1 MNSKIPKLLRH
12 AALSGFVMVD
22 TWLHDLSVYLDF
34 CFCLITC
41 THISYFSFWRAYFFG
56 DSEKY
61 LCHVCWYIWMCSNS
75 YCILG
80 IWKMNLDKA
89 FFVQCILYSLPTFQ
103 AWQLYTV
110 VVVFLPFWR
119 LFKQQPSA
127 TLGLKAVNLVINNKP
142 SFVGSEL
149 FYWGRFTL
157 ICRIHV
163 LFVCRMFCLIL

>member
-22 TWLHDLSVYLDF
+22 TWLRDLSVYLHF

-56 DSEKY
+56 D
-61 LCHVCWYIWMCSNS
+61 IWMCSNS
-75 YCILG
+75 YCIVG

-89 FFVQCILYSLPTFQ
+89 FFVQCILYILPTFRG
-103 AWQLYTV
+103 WQLYTV

-119 LFKQQPSA
+119 LFKQESSA
-127 TLGLKAVNLVINNKP
+127 TLGLKAVNLVINNK
-142 SFVGSEL
+142 L
-149 FYWGRFTL
+149 
-157 ICRIHV
+157 CRQWIV
-163 LFVCRMFCLIL
+163 LVRKIDTHLQNPFFVCM